1 MGKYDPLNEQLRE
14 SKRSEVRFSFR
25 EIEKLLGADLPKGA
39 REKKTWWTNEDTG
52 HASAW
57 VAAGYTADVDLDE
70 QTVTYRRAAGGD
82 GETALDQARE
92 RLDAGLEQAREIFAT
107 GAEQAREVWDRAEP
121 TVRRAAPWMLLGA
134 AVAVVVGV
142 FLRSGM
148 RDRG

>member
-14 SKRSEVRFSFR
+14 SKRNEVRFSFR

-57 VAAGYTADVDLDE
+57 VAAGYTADVDMDG
-70 QTVTYRRAAGGD
+70 QTVTYRRAGGD
-82 GETALDQARE
+82 EGALGDVRE

-107 GAEQAREVWDRAEP
+107 GAAQAREVWDRAEP

-142 FLRSGM
+142 FVRSGM